1 MDSVNNGQVV
11 TDGDVEDI
19 LNGHAIDGWAD
30 RSWDDSDPY
39 SDYDDATQGAYVIY
53 ADHADTINGV
63 PYGAYAGTWNKYGQ
77 RVWFHY
83 VDDER
88 MTARDH
94 ADTYFAA
101 VAVDDLPNNW

>member
-1 MDSVNNGQVV
+1 MESVNNGQVV

-19 LNGHAIDGWAD
+19 LNGLAVDGWAD
-30 RSWDDSDPY
+30 RSWDDGNPY
-39 SDYDDATQGAYVIY
+39 NDGEATLGAYVIY
-53 ADHADTINGV
+53 ADHADTISGV
-63 PYGAYAGTWNKYGQ
+63 PYGAYAGTWNAYGQ

-94 ADTYFAA
+94 ADTYFGA
-101 VAVDDLPNNW
+101 VTVDAGPNNW